1 VDVPNK
7 GDTIINDPISLSPFI
22 AGGEPMQFFGIPSNG
37 TFNPIYPLEP
47 SDDPPNSIEDY
58 FLDGDLPI
66 IGGHYADNTT
76 LQYEPE
82 LSPFALQLGVLVLS
96 NFTALL
102 DPESGVDGIA
112 ATVQQLPYVTDAP
125 FRLDLLI
132 LPFCLAFGFA
142 GMAFSVLDVLL
153 LKGDNIISLFRV
165 AGISE
170 WMTYLGVMMY
180 KCTTTFLPFFV
191 LLIILGL
198 PLQLV
203 LFGNG
208 GRWLGTIL
216 VMIMYAYS
224 TTPMGLVLAK
234 RFIHSDF
241 KSVANWFPG

>member
-1 VDVPNK
+1 M
-7 GDTIINDPISLSPFI
+7 T
-22 AGGEPMQFFGIPSNG
+22 FFGIPSNG
-37 TFNPIYPLEP
+37 TFNPFYPLEP
-47 SDDPPNSIEDY
+47 SNDPPNSIKDY
-58 FLDGDLPI
+58 FLDGDLLPI

-82 LSPFALQLGVLVLS
+82 LSPFALQLGVQVLS
-96 NFTALL
+96 NYTAFL

-112 ATVQQLPYVTDAP
+112 ATVQQLPYVKDALL
-125 FRLDLLI
+125 RVDLLV
-132 LPFCLAFGFA
+132 LPLCLAFDFT
-142 GMAFSVLDVLL
+142 GMAFSLFDVLL

-170 WMTYLGVMMY
+170 WMTYLGVVVMY

-208 GRWLGTIL
+208 GRWLGTII
-216 VMIMYAYS
+216 VMIM
-224 TTPMGLVLAK
+224 
-234 RFIHSDF
+234 
-241 KSVANWFPG
+241 